1 MSGPQ
6 EANWAGGP
14 PDTIGAPGRTVA
26 VDLAAGRF
34 EGPNMAQP
42 AERRGANRLAG
53 ETSPY
58 LLQHADNPVDWYP
71 WGQEALDLAA
81 QRDQPILLSIGYA
94 ACHWCHVMA
103 HESFEDPRT
112 AALMNEHFVCV
123 KVDREERPDLDAI
136 YMTAVQAMTGQGG
149 WPMTVFL
156 TPEGEPFFA
165 GTYFPREDR
174 LGMPAFEKVLRAI
187 ADAWRERRDE
197 ARSQGRQVAE
207 HVAMQ
212 TRALNEVTGGLDE
225 EVLREAFEGV
235 RKAFDPEW
243 GGFGGAPKF
252 PQPMTLDF
260 LLRCHLRGWPDAL
273 EMVGR
278 TLDRMATGGIF
289 DQLGGGFHR
298 YSTDHRWLV
307 PHFEK
312 MLYDNAQLVRLYA
325 RAWQV
330 TGAERYRQVSRRT
343 ADYLL
348 RELRHPDGGFFSSQ
362 DADSE
367 GEEGKFF
374 VWSYQELME
383 VVGEAVARFYGA
395 VPDGNW
401 EGRNVLWTPFPP
413 ETLAEQAG
421 VAVDEL
427 ERTVLAGRAAL
438 LERREGRVHPATDD
452 KVLAAWNGLAI
463 AALAEAGRV
472 LPEPR
477 YVLAAVEA
485 AEFVLDTMR
494 VPRLRRAWR
503 EGRLGGPGYLDDHAC
518 MAEACLTL
526 YETTFEARWL
536 REALALADELLEL
549 FADPEGGFYQT
560 GADAEKLVVRPREL
574 FDNAV
579 PAGSSVAAEVL
590 LRLGRLVGGERYEQA
605 ALGALRV
612 VQGLFA
618 RAPTGFGH
626 ALGVADF
633 ALSKVHEV
641 AIVGEPG
648 APDTAALLA
657 EVRRRYRPNQVVAL
671 AAPADGEAV
680 GAVPLLA
687 DRPLVDGHATAY
699 VCEHFACRQPVTEP
713 AALAQQLA

>member
-1 MSGPQ
+1 MA
-6 EANWAGGP
+6 EA
-14 PDTIGAPGRTVA
+14 
-26 VDLAAGRF
+26 
-34 EGPNMAQP
+34 
-42 AERRGANRLAG
+42 AERPHPTNRLAG

-71 WGQEALDLAA
+71 WGQDALERARSED
-81 QRDQPILLSIGYA
+81 RPILLSIGYA

-103 HESFEDPRT
+103 HESFEDPAT
-112 AALMNEHFVCV
+112 AALMNQHFVCI
-123 KVDREERPDLDAI
+123 KVDREERPDLDGI

-165 GTYFPREDR
+165 GTYFPKEDR
-174 LGMPAFEKVLRAI
+174 LGMPAFRRVLLAI
-187 ADAWRERRDE
+187 AEAWRDQRDQ

-207 HVAMQ
+207 HVALQ
-212 TRALNEVTGGLDE
+212 TGALGGAAGNLDE
-225 EVLREAFEGV
+225 GVLRQAFEGI
-235 RKAFDPEW
+235 RGAFDPEW

-273 EMVGR
+273 ETALL
-278 TLDRMATGGIF
+278 TLDRMAAGGIF

-298 YSTDHRWLV
+298 YSTDQRWLV

-330 TGAERYRQVSRRT
+330 SGAERHRQVARRT

-348 RELRHPDGGFFSSQ
+348 RELRHPQGGFFSSQ

-374 VWSYQELME
+374 VWSYQELVE
-383 VVGEAVARFYGA
+383 VAGEAVASFFGA
-395 VPDGNW
+395 LPEGNW

-413 ETLAEQAG
+413 EVVAQRAG
-421 VAVDEL
+421 IGVEEL
-427 ERTVLAGRAAL
+427 ERQVLGGRAAL
-438 LERREGRVHPATDD
+438 LQRRERRVRPATDD

-477 YVLAAVEA
+477 YAEAAVA
-485 AEFVLDTMR
+485 AADFVLGTMR
-494 VPRLRRAWR
+494 TPRLRRAWR
-503 EGRLGGPGYLDDHAC
+503 EGRLGGPGYLDDYAC

-526 YETTFEARWL
+526 YETTFEPRWL

-560 GADAEKLVVRPREL
+560 GADAEKLVVRPKEL
-574 FDNAV
+574 LDNAV

-590 LRLGRLVGGERYEQA
+590 LRLGRLVGNERYEQA
-605 ALGALRV
+605 AVAALGV

-618 RAPTGFGH
+618 RAPTAFGY
-626 ALGVADF
+626 ALGAADF
-633 ALSKVHEV
+633 ALSRVREV

-648 APDTAALLA
+648 AADTAALLA

-671 AAPADGEAV
+671 GAPADREAA
-680 GAVPLLA
+680 AVAPLLA
-687 DRPLVDGHATAY
+687 DRPTLDGHATAY
-699 VCEHFACRQPVTEP
+699 VCEHFACRQPVADPE
-713 AALAQQLA
+713 ALAQQLG

>member
-1 MSGPQ
+1 MP
-6 EANWAGGP
+6 E
-14 PDTIGAPGRTVA
+14 
-26 VDLAAGRF
+26 
-34 EGPNMAQP
+34 P
-42 AERRGANRLAG
+42 AERAGANRLAG

-58 LLQHADNPVDWYP
+58 LLQHAGNPVDWYP
-71 WGQEALDLAA
+71 WGPEALELARG
-81 QRDQPILLSIGYA
+81 QDRPILLSIGYA

-103 HESFEDPRT
+103 HESFEDPHT

-123 KVDREERPDLDAI
+123 KVDREERPDLDGI

-156 TPEGEPFFA
+156 TPDGEPFYA

-174 LGMPAFEKVLRAI
+174 LGMPAFEKVLLAI
-187 ADAWRERRDE
+187 AGAWRDQRPQ

-207 HVAMQ
+207 HLALQ
-212 TRALNEVTGGLDE
+212 TGALKGAAGDLDDG
-225 EVLREAFEGV
+225 VLRQAFEGIQG
-235 RKAFDPEW
+235 AFDGEW
-243 GGFGGAPKF
+243 GGFGGALKF

-260 LLRCHLRGWPDAL
+260 LLRCHLRGWRGAL
-273 EMVGR
+273 EMLQL

-312 MLYDNAQLVRLYA
+312 MLYDNAQLLRLYT

-330 TGAERYRQVSRRT
+330 SGAERYRQVASGT

-348 RELRHPDGGFFSSQ
+348 RELRHPQGGFFSSQ

-367 GEEGKFF
+367 GEEGRFF
-374 VWSYQELME
+374 VWSHQELVE
-383 VVGEAVARFYGA
+383 VAGEPVARFFGA
-395 VPDGNW
+395 VPEGNW
-401 EGRNVLWTPFPP
+401 EGRNVLWTPLPP
-413 ETLAEQAG
+413 QAAAERSG
-421 VAVDEL
+421 VGVDEL
-427 ERTVLAGRAAL
+427 ERALPAGRAAL
-438 LERREGRVHPATDD
+438 LERREARVHPATDD

-477 YVLAAVEA
+477 YVSSAAAA
-485 AEFVLDTMR
+485 AEFVLGTMR
-494 VPRLRRAWR
+494 TPRLRRAWR
-503 EGRLGGPGYLDDHAC
+503 EGRLGGPGYLDDYAC

-526 YETTFEARWL
+526 YETTFEPRWL
-536 REALALADELLEL
+536 REAVALADELLGL
-549 FADPEGGFYQT
+549 FTDPEGGFYQT
-560 GADAEKLVVRPREL
+560 GADAERLVVRPREL

-590 LRLGRLVGGERYEQA
+590 LRLGRLLGSERYEQA

-626 ALGVADF
+626 ALGAADF
-633 ALSKVHEV
+633 ALSKVREV

-648 APDTAALLA
+648 APDTGALLA

-671 AAPADGEAV
+671 APPADAEAAKV
-680 GAVPLLA
+680 VPLLA
-687 DRPLVDGHATAY
+687 DRPAVDGRATAY
-699 VCEHFACRQPVTEP
+699 VCEHFACQQPVTEP
-713 AALAQQLA
+713 EALALQLG